1 MTKWSNRTSG
11 PARSAPPRRGL
22 GHFAEEEEERFAH
35 HPIPNQN
42 VPRSMDQAGPTT
54 PYPAG
59 RQAPPSG
66 PGVTPGGRGWGAST
80 SVKSASP
87 VADGDPLVSSNPALD
102 CKAHYADPL
111 AGGVGMGRVADEV
124 ATTCAAQKGSR
135 TVGRTSPS
143 APSVGGDSALK
154 RGSTIRRWQGGQG
167 PRAACRRSR
176 RRAGRS
182 RKAEATRGP
191 GGPDHS
197 NGHVLALSRGARDGP
212 QARVRA
218 GSRKEP
224 ESKSRHPSRGR
235 IRKTVLAPLFDDSLR
250 SR

>member
-1 MTKWSNRTSG
+1 
-11 PARSAPPRRGL
+11 
-22 GHFAEEEEERFAH
+22 
-35 HPIPNQN
+35 
-42 VPRSMDQAGPTT
+42 MDQAGPTT

-59 RQAPPSG
+59 RQAPPTG

-87 VADGDPLVSSNPALD
+87 VADGDPQVSSNPALD
-102 CKAHYADPL
+102 CKAHYADPP

-143 APSVGGDSALK
+143 VPSVGGDSALK
-154 RGSTIRRWQGGQG
+154 WGATNRRWQASQRS
-167 PRAACRRSR
+167 RAASRRTRRS
-176 RRAGRS
+176 AGRS

-191 GGPDHS
+191 CGPDHP
-197 NGHVLALSRGARDGP
+197 NGHGMALGRGPRAGP

-235 IRKTVLAPLFDDSLR
+235 IRKTVFAPLLDDSLR
-250 SR
+250 SRQWGWRPHDDHH

>member
-1 MTKWSNRTSG
+1 
-11 PARSAPPRRGL
+11 
-22 GHFAEEEEERFAH
+22 
-35 HPIPNQN
+35 
-42 VPRSMDQAGPTT
+42 MDRAGPTT

-154 RGSTIRRWQGGQG
+154 RESTIRRWQGGQG
-167 PRAACRRSR
+167 TRAASRRTRSRAAGAGRQRRCDDLRCPEGEPDRRADVAIGALSR
-176 RRAGRS
+176 RRLGAQAGINDSTLAGRPMGAG
-182 RKAEATRGP
+182 RQPAHPEACGP
-191 GGPDHS
+191 EPE
-197 NGHVLALSRGARDGP
+197 
-212 QARVRA
+212 
-218 GSRKEP
+218 GSR
-224 ESKSRHPSRGR
+224 SRNRAIRVGVAFARPYSPHYSMTRYALDTGDGGHTTTITSR
-235 IRKTVLAPLFDDSLR
+235 
-250 SR
+250 

>member
-1 MTKWSNRTSG
+1 MSPDPWIKQDPQHLLLPGGKR
-11 PARSAPPRRGL
+11 PRLGL
-22 GHFAEEEEERFAH
+22 GSRPA
-35 HPIPNQN
+35 
-42 VPRSMDQAGPTT
+42 AG
-54 PYPAG
+54 
-59 RQAPPSG
+59 
-66 PGVTPGGRGWGAST
+66 GWGAST

-87 VADGDPLVSSNPALD
+87 IADGDPLVLSNPALD

-182 RKAEATRGP
+182 RKAEASRGP
-191 GGPDHS
+191 GGQDHS
-197 NGHVLALSRGARDGP
+197 NGHGMALGRGPRAGP

-218 GSRKEP
+218 GSRRKP
-224 ESKSRHPSRGR
+224 ES
-235 IRKTVLAPLFDDSLR
+235 
-250 SR
+250 